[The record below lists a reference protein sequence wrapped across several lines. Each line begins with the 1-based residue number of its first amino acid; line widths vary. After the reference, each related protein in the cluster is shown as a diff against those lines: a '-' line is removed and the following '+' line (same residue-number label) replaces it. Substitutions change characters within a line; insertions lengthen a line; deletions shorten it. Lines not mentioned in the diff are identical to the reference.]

1 MVSTLWHCSQP
12 ICLFN
17 TYSCSIHPSI
27 NSCFL
32 SVGLSFF
39 LASFFCTCNCAAI
52 LKFLH
57 WVLGVSW
64 EHEERLLILF
74 NFPGVQCIRRTQKR
88 MAACLRAYVDQ
99 LTFVCLYICLWV
111 FFLKLN
117 GWRDEF
123 CQAVSVLC
131 VLDIALREFVCK
143 HKVFR
148 FLSHIRQ
155 KDEEISGDLSVV
167 TEPASTCLSA
177 TCVFSYSLCP
187 IGLRWL
193 ICQAVCW
200 PPLPSLC
207 HQSPIPVVQGWL
219 ICQAMSPDIFF
230 SFLQGPMWVSES
242 VEQTSWRDL
251 VTFHTTDD
259 KCYVFSVFSF
269 LFISPLSPFLLSWSW
284 SLSFSL

>member
-1 MVSTLWHCSQP
+1 MKRDYWY
-12 ICLFN
+12 CLISLGSSVFEEPRSVWPPACVLTWTN
-17 TYSCSIHPSI
+17 LHLFAFTYVFE
-27 NSCFL
+27 CF
-32 SVGLSFF
+32 
-39 LASFFCTCNCAAI
+39 
-52 LKFLH
+52 
-57 WVLGVSW
+57 SW
-64 EHEERLLILF
+64 
-74 NFPGVQCIRRTQKR
+74 
-88 MAACLRAYVDQ
+88 
-99 LTFVCLYICLWV
+99 
-111 FFLKLN
+111 KLN

-123 CQAVSVLC
+123 CQAVSVLR
-131 VLDIALREFVCK
+131 VMDIALREFVCK

-167 TEPASTCLSA
+167 TEPASMCLSA

-200 PPLPSLC
+200 SPLPSLC
-207 HQSPIPVVQGWL
+207 HWSPIPVVQGWL